1 MHNLLSRLATRGLR
15 WCFWLGVVAWAS
27 LALWTN
33 RAEAMPPALA
43 AAAGVVA
50 LVAAEPAVA
59 QAAPAAAP
67 PAGQQAGKVLS
78 RAMNGIQAAGARM
91 AGALWNEGYSLF
103 WLVWTLMLGWTTY
116 KNYHQ
121 SEDLVGALSL
131 FGASSMFIFLVMM
144 LYMPPRAGVGTWAGS
159 PVYMAQIFTG
169 GFEDYAKKIAANSGI
184 AAMGANWNS
193 MQAVGAKLFW
203 KSIVELQQYAAGAQ
217 LLPDNPGWTDY
228 LIAMAKGLFRIPHIF
243 LALIASLFVGL
254 AMVVYI
260 FVVLMA
266 DVLVAVGL
274 TLGPIMIPFYLMP
287 VLSFLF
293 DGWLRFMITAG
304 FYKLVATVMLAL
316 TYNLVKELEVTSRA
330 LNAAGAG
337 AGAIWIGDLASLA
350 LAIVI
355 AFIAFLLMWQVPSI
369 ASALVSGNGAG
380 GDMTR
385 AARSLDG
392 AAKMLMKG
400 KA

>member
-1 MHNLLSRLATRGLR
+1 MARGMK
-15 WCFWLGVVAWAS
+15 WFFWLGVVVWAS
-27 LALWTN
+27 LTLWTS
-33 RAEAMPPALA
+33 RAEAMPPVVVAV
-43 AAAGVVA
+43 GVAA
-50 LVAAEPAVA
+50 LVAAEPATA
-59 QAAPAAAP
+59 QVAPA
-67 PAGQQAGKVLS
+67 PAGQQAGKVLT

-91 AGALWNEGYSLF
+91 AGSLWEEGISLF
-103 WLVWTLMLGWTTY
+103 WLVWTLMLGWTIY

-131 FGASSMFIFLVMM
+131 FGATGMFVFLVMM
-144 LYMPPRAGVGTWAGS
+144 LYMPPRAGVATWAGS

-169 GFEDYAKKIAANSGI
+169 GFEDYAKRIAANSGI
-184 AAMGANWNS
+184 AAMGVRWDS

-228 LIAMAKGLFRIPHIF
+228 LIAMAKGIFRIPHIF

-266 DVLVAVGL
+266 DVLVAIGL

-337 AGAIWIGDLASLA
+337 AGAIWIGDLASLS

-369 ASALVSGNGAG
+369 ASALTQGSAG
-380 GDMTR
+380 GDMSKAARTMER
-385 AARSLDG
+385 AAN
-392 AAKMLMKG
+392 MLLKG
-400 KA
+400 K

>member
-1 MHNLLSRLATRGLR
+1 
-15 WCFWLGVVAWAS
+15 
-27 LALWTN
+27 
-33 RAEAMPPALA
+33 
-43 AAAGVVA
+43 
-50 LVAAEPAVA
+50 
-59 QAAPAAAP
+59 
-67 PAGQQAGKVLS
+67 
-78 RAMNGIQAAGARM
+78 MNGIQAAGARM
-91 AGALWNEGYSLF
+91 AGSLWEEGISLF
-103 WLVWTLMLGWTTY
+103 WLVWTLMLGWTIY

-131 FGASSMFIFLVMM
+131 FGATSMFVFLVMM
-144 LYMPPRAGVGTWAGS
+144 LYMPPRAGVATWAGS

-169 GFEDYAKKIAANSGI
+169 GFEDYAKRIAANSGI
-184 AAMGANWNS
+184 AAMGVRWDS

-203 KSIVELQQYAAGAQ
+203 KSIVELQQYAAGAH

-228 LIAMAKGLFRIPHIF
+228 LIAMAKGVFRIPHIF

-266 DVLVAVGL
+266 DVLVAIGL

-337 AGAIWIGDLASLA
+337 AGAIWIGDLASLS

-369 ASALVSGNGAG
+369 ASALTQGSAG
-380 GDMTR
+380 GDMTK
-385 AARSLDG
+385 AARAMTGSMDKLAG
-392 AAKMLMKG
+392 VLKKG
-400 KA
+400 GK